1 MGEKI
6 WHLEKRVMEQRVEE
20 MMMAETLTK
29 TRSELK
35 GLKERWRTLSSL
47 LDSEEYWIETVGVVS
62 VCVCVAIGDSLPLT
76 AAGVLSCVLTA
87 QYRAAGEH
95 TLSFT
100 SIHSCCRSSWPH
112 LFLLT
117 ASSVTSC
124 IHSEQTITHD
134 SVSAIASTPSIVSKI
149 LMAASKCVLSC
160 CSVLSCENT

>member
-95 TLSFT
+95 TLRGSHQYLGHYGRCAGYA
-100 SIHSCCRSSWPH
+100 ISS
-112 LFLLT
+112 
-117 ASSVTSC
+117 
-124 IHSEQTITHD
+124 
-134 SVSAIASTPSIVSKI
+134 
-149 LMAASKCVLSC
+149 
-160 CSVLSCENT
+160 